1 MSGKQMV
8 CVLYSGK
15 EHKNTGV
22 WGHLAWP
29 TQPNLVTK
37 LSTQTKAD
45 PKFCQRVYFMHHDL
59 LKSFYWVSIAGEFYC
74 LKKSNS
80 LDQMRLEQ
88 DLGGDGGGWSV
99 PIVMLASPPK
109 GERRSPQHLFRPRHT
124 LDGAKMRASV
134 RMTRYLESW
143 GAAKPFAH
151 LHHRDSMTTENGKIS
166 TTVCLPWSHGHGG
179 SAESSYP
186 SKGLAISTQN
196 HACQQWGWPLSPWL
210 TKWINQALLSLME
223 NVWYLDHLRKVD
235 VKPQCPA
242 HGHC

>member
-88 DLGGDGGGWSV
+88 DLGGDGGGLKCAYCDACFS
-99 PIVMLASPPK
+99 SQ
-109 GERRSPQHLFRPRHT
+109 G
-124 LDGAKMRASV
+124 RA
-134 RMTRYLESW
+134 T
-143 GAAKPFAH
+143 
-151 LHHRDSMTTENGKIS
+151 
-166 TTVCLPWSHGHGG
+166 
-179 SAESSYP
+179 ESSASLQTSTHSGRSQDESICP
-186 SKGLAISTQN
+186 HDPVLGVLGSSQAIRTS
-196 HACQQWGWPLSPWL
+196 A
-210 TKWINQALLSLME
+210 
-223 NVWYLDHLRKVD
+223 
-235 VKPQCPA
+235 PQR
-242 HGHC
+242 